1 MNISPNIFREYDIR
15 GEADTELT
23 NDVVMAIGKSFGTW
37 LLARGVKKIALGGD
51 VRLSTE
57 RIKAS
62 VSAGMNSIGI
72 DVVDIGVVTSPMLY
86 WSLYHLGV
94 NGGVMVTGSHNPSEM
109 NGLKLAFDK
118 TTIWGDDVQE
128 IRRII
133 EKDAFAAEEKRGTV
147 EQANIIDAYT
157 EMLVSK
163 IKLDPKMK
171 KLKVVCDSGNGTAGG
186 SIERFITGLGCECV
200 SLFETQDGLFPNH
213 HPDPQKR
220 ENLTD
225 LIAKVRETGADVGFG
240 FDGDADRLGV
250 VDERGEVIF
259 CDRLMALYWDE
270 ILENH
275 PGADVIVEPKCTL
288 ALPEEAERMGGKVVW
303 WKSGH
308 SVIKA
313 KMKDINAVFAGELS
327 GHMFFADEFYGF
339 DDSFYAAGRL
349 LRILSSTGKKLSE
362 LMAHIPLYPATEEA
376 RIACPDAEKFA
387 VIERIRDKA
396 LKEYEGLT
404 LDGVRIVYPGGWGL
418 IRASNTQPVI
428 TTRCEGKDQK
438 ALQFIMDDVKK
449 RILAEGLPNFE
460 WTF

>member
-15 GEADTELT
+15 GVADAELT
-23 NDVVMAIGKSFGTW
+23 DEVVFAIGKSFGTW
-37 LLARGVKKIALGGD
+37 LLGRGVKKIVLGGD

-57 RIKAS
+57 RISAAAT
-62 VSAGMNSIGI
+62 AGMNFVGI
-72 DVVDIGVVTSPMLY
+72 DVVNIGIVTSPMLY
-86 WSLYHLGV
+86 WSLYHLDL
-94 NGGVMVTGSHNPSEM
+94 NGGIMVTGSHNPSEM

-118 TTIWGDDVQE
+118 ATIWGDDVQE
-128 IRRII
+128 IRRIA
-133 EKDAFAAEEKRGTV
+133 EKGAFTAAEKPGTV
-147 EQANIIDAYT
+147 ERENIIDAYI
-157 EMLVSK
+157 EMLTSK
-163 IKLDPKMK
+163 IKLTSR

-186 SIERFITGLGCECV
+186 SIDRFISGLGCECV
-200 SLFETQDGLFPNH
+200 SLFGTPDGRFPNH

-220 ENLTD
+220 ENLTA
-225 LIAKVRETGADVGFG
+225 LISKVREVGGDVGFG

-259 CDRLMALYWDE
+259 GDRLMALYWDE
-270 ILENH
+270 ILGKH
-275 PGADVIVEPKCTL
+275 PGADVIVEPKCSM
-288 ALPEEAERMGGKVVW
+288 ALPEEAERMGGKVIW

-313 KMKDINAVFAGELS
+313 KMKDINAPFAGELS

-339 DDSFYAAGRL
+339 DDSFYAAARL
-349 LRILSSTGKKLSE
+349 LRILSNTDEKLSK

-376 RIACPDAEKFA
+376 RIVCPDSEKFA

-404 LDGVRIVYPGGWGL
+404 LDGMRILYPDGWGL

-428 TTRCEGKDQK
+428 TTRCEGKSQK
-438 ALQFIMDDVKK
+438 VLQFIMEDVKK
-449 RILAEGLPNFE
+449 RIISEGLPDFE